1 METITIRLGN
11 NKQQLA
17 DIETV
22 KMSAHNMAASAL
34 DFARNGSQ
42 GYDQF
47 LASKEQFEVNVDN
60 FSKNYKYCE
69 ITHK

>member
-1 METITIRLGN
+1 MDTITIRLGN
-11 NKQQLA
+11 NTQQLA

-47 LASKEQFEVNVDN
+47 LASKEQFEATLDN
-60 FSKNYKYCE
+60 LSKNYKYCE
-69 ITHK
+69 IIK

>member
-1 METITIRLGN
+1 MESITIRLGN
-11 NKQQLA
+11 NTQQLA

-47 LASKEQFEVNVDN
+47 LASKKQFEATLDN
-60 FSKNYKYCE
+60 LSKNYKYCE
-69 ITHK
+69 IIK

>member
-1 METITIRLGN
+1 MDTITIRLSN
-11 NKQQLA
+11 NTQQLA

-22 KMSAHNMAASAL
+22 KMSAHSMAGAAL

-60 FSKNYKYCE
+60 FFKNYKYCE

>member
-1 METITIRLGN
+1 MDSITIRLGN
-11 NKQQLA
+11 NTQQLA

-22 KMSAHNMAASAL
+22 KMSAHNMAGAAL

-47 LASKEQFEVNVDN
+47 LASKEQFETTLDN
-60 FSKNYKYCE
+60 LSKNYKYCE
-69 ITHK
+69 IIK

>member
-1 METITIRLGN
+1 MDSITIRLGN
-11 NKQQLA
+11 NTQQLA

-22 KMSAHNMAASAL
+22 KMSAHNMAGAAL

-47 LASKEQFEVNVDN
+47 LASKEQFEATLDN
-60 FSKNYKYCE
+60 LSKNYKYCE
-69 ITHK
+69 IIK